1 MPQSS
6 HQVLLL
12 VAVIGSVLLLSA
24 CSREEA
30 VQSIDPT
37 PTVATTQVV
46 LAQGSKPLMTI
57 DSLQF
62 RDLNANGSLDVYED
76 WRLPPAQRAANLLS
90 LMTLPEKAGQLMHG
104 TAPGNATGGVTGG
117 GSGYDLERAR
127 VLIGQNHVTSM
138 ITRLATTPVA
148 MAEAS
153 NALQQVAESTRLGI
167 PLTLSTDP
175 RNHFQF
181 TAGAAVSP
189 SGFSQWPEMLGMAAI
204 GDEALVRHFGD
215 VARQEYRAVGIH
227 MGLSP
232 QADLAT
238 EPRWPRVTATFGE
251 DAALAKRMAQAY
263 VEGFQHGSTGL
274 VSDSVLMVIKH
285 FAGYGAARDGLDSH
299 NYYGRFAH
307 FPGNNFDYHVEPFRG
322 AFASQ
327 VAGVMPTYSIFENL
341 VVDGMAIEQVGGG
354 YNQWLLTDI
363 LRQREGFNG
372 IVLSDWAITQDC
384 GDVCINGFPA
394 GQTPGFAGLSTGWG
408 VQSLTK
414 PQRFAK
420 GLTAGLDQFGGTEES
435 QQVVDAVVQGLI
447 TEARIDQSVLRI
459 LEQKFRLG
467 LFENPYVDPAAA
479 AELVGNADFVQQGEA
494 AQRRSLV
501 LLENKDALLPL
512 AAGGKRVFLHGIA
525 AEAASQAG
533 FTVVDSLNDA
543 DLAIVRAATPYQ
555 LLHPNYPFG
564 AVQHEGDL
572 DFKPGDATLQ
582 AIEAAAARVP
592 VIVTVMLD
600 RPAIL
605 TNVKPLVAAMFGDFG
620 ISDTALFDVITGKAS
635 PEGKLPFELPSSMEA
650 VRSQLSDVPYDSN
663 QPLYPFSYGLRYP

>member
-1 MPQSS
+1 MRTALTTTGIA
-6 HQVLLL
+6 LLL
-12 VAVIGSVLLLSA
+12 VACSQQSPPIANDSAAPVAAVVIGN
-24 CSREEA
+24 R
-30 VQSIDPT
+30 T
-37 PTVATTQVV
+37 
-46 LAQGSKPLMTI
+46 KPIITA
-57 DSLQF
+57 DSMQF
-62 RDLNANGSLDVYED
+62 RDLNANGSLDAYED
-76 WRLPPAQRAANLLS
+76 WRLQASQRVDNLLS
-90 LMTLPEKAGQLMHG
+90 LMTLPEKAGLMMHG
-104 TAPGNATGGVTGG
+104 TAPGNAAGGVTGG
-117 GSGYDLERAR
+117 GDGYDLERAR
-127 VLIGQNHVTSM
+127 VLIEQNHVSSM
-138 ITRLATTPVA
+138 ITRLATTPAA

-153 NALQQVAESTRLGI
+153 NALQAIAESTRLGI

-204 GDEALVRHFGD
+204 GDESLVRRFGD

-251 DAALAKRMAQAY
+251 DATLARRMAQAY
-263 VEGFQHGSTGL
+263 VEGFQHGSEGL
-274 VSDSVLMVIKH
+274 QADSVLMVIKH
-285 FAGYGAARDGLDSH
+285 FAGYGAAKEGLDSH

-307 FPGNNFDYHVEPFRG
+307 FPGDNFEYHVEPFRG
-322 AFASQ
+322 AFASK

-341 VVDGMAIEQVGGG
+341 VIDGTPVEQVGGG
-354 YNQWLLTDI
+354 YNRWLLTDI
-363 LRQREGFNG
+363 LRQREGFDG

-384 GDVCINGFPA
+384 GEVCVNGFPF
-394 GQTPGFAGLSTGWG
+394 GQPPGFAGLSTGWG
-408 VQSLTK
+408 VQELSK

-420 GLTAGLDQFGGTEES
+420 GINAGIDQFGGTEETA
-435 QQVVDAVVQGLI
+435 QVVEAVAQGLL
-447 TEARIDQSVLRI
+447 TEARVDESARRVL
-459 LEQKFRLG
+459 LQKFQLG

-479 AELVGNADFVQQGEA
+479 AALVGNADFLQQGEA

-512 AAGGKRVFLHGIA
+512 AASGRKVFLHGIA
-525 AEAASQAG
+525 AEAATQVG
-533 FTVVDSLNDA
+533 FTVVDSLDAA

-572 DFKPGDATLQ
+572 DFKPDDATLQ
-582 AIEAAAARVP
+582 VVEAAAARVP

-605 TNVKPLVAAMFGDFG
+605 TNVKPHIAALFGDFG
-620 ISDTALFDVITGKAS
+620 ISDAALLDVITGKAS

-650 VRSQLSDVPYDSN
+650 VRSQLSDVPYDSE
-663 QPLYPFSYGLRYP
+663 QPLYVFGFGLRYE